1 MTKPRFNGTSISS
14 LESLSSMLGIDKPR
28 LEWIIKT
35 IPKSYKTFPIKTGRK
50 KKERSISEPKKALKA
65 IQKKIN
71 KEIFENVTY
80 PSYLHGGLKEKDYIS
95 NATSHTKKKTIICM
109 DIQDFYPSISKR
121 DVHQIFQYLMHFSP
135 EVSSALTEL
144 VTLDG
149 KVPQGACCSS
159 YIANL
164 IFFNKEFNI
173 VNKLSRKGL
182 SYTRLLDDITV
193 SSDTDL
199 SDAEKTEIIQLVTGM
214 AKSYRLSINKNK
226 TSIEHSKDS
235 NANLH
240 VTGLWVKHGIP
251 KLTKED
257 RRYIRYLVFICKKD
271 YDVKKDDPTY
281 HELWNKCSGKVAQM
295 ERLGHSQ
302 AKELRQTLSEILPI
316 YDEFRIK
323 KCIMFAKRYIKTFS
337 PPLSEEQISK
347 VNKLIYK
354 FGIVARTHK
363 NLAKLYRQEL
373 RSLLPI
379 EKNK

>member
-1 MTKPRFNGTSISS
+1 
-14 LESLSSMLGIDKPR
+14 MLGVDRPR
-28 LEWIIKT
+28 LEWIIET
-35 IPKSYKTFPIKTGRK
+35 IPKSYKSFDIHTGK
-50 KKERSISEPKKALKA
+50 KQKKRTIFEPKKALKA
-65 IQKKIN
+65 LQKKIN
-71 KEIFENVTY
+71 REIFENVTY

-95 NATSHTKKKTIICM
+95 NSASHTKKKTIICM

-121 DVHQIFQYLMHFSP
+121 DVHQIFQYLMRFSP
-135 EVSSALTEL
+135 DVSSALTEL

-164 IFFNKEFNI
+164 VFFNKEFNI

-193 SSDTDL
+193 SSDNDL

-214 AKSYRLSINKNK
+214 ARSYRLNINKDK

-235 NANLH
+235 NAKLQ

-251 KLTKED
+251 KLTKAD
-257 RRYIRYLVFICKKD
+257 RRYIRYLVYICKKD
-271 YDVKKDDPTY
+271 YDAKKDSVEY
-281 HELWNKCSGKVAQM
+281 HDLWNKCSGKVAQM

-302 AKELRQTLSEILPI
+302 AKDLRQTLSEILPI

-323 KCIMFAKRYIKTFS
+323 KCTMFAKRYIKTFS

-354 FGIVARTHK
+354 FGIVARTQK
-363 NLAKLYRQEL
+363 NLAKTYRREL
-373 RSLLPI
+373 RALLPI
-379 EKNK
+379 EKQ